1 MLECKMRPQQ
11 FSNKTYMSDIPL
23 LVFVRELELSEV
35 GVGGMA
41 CVEVG
46 VGGMACVGGGEGSEG
61 ELASKDE
68 S

>member
-23 LVFVRELELSEV
+23 VVFVGELELSEV
-35 GVGGMA
+35 GVGGLA

-46 VGGMACVGGGEGSEG
+46 VGGMVCVGGGEGSEG
-61 ELASKDE
+61 EVE